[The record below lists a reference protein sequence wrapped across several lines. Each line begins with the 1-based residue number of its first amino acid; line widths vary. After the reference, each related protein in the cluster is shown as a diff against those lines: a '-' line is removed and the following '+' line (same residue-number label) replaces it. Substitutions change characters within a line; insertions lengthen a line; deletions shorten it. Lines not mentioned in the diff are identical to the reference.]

1 MKKSYVC
8 VLVCLFI
15 TIVIQAGFA
24 DNASLID
31 AIRRRNEV
39 KLADE
44 LRNNYV
50 TDRSALVDGKTALM
64 LAAEEGWR
72 RGVEM
77 ILEKR
82 ADPNVKG
89 NGGET
94 AVLLAA
100 RTNPD
105 AEIIKLLI
113 GHNTNINAK
122 DDMGN
127 TVLMYAVQND
137 IPVVLNF
144 LLSQPTIS
152 LSQTNGNGED
162 AFIVAARENKQEA
175 ISALLRKNVGNFNR
189 VSNDKKT
196 AFMWACDNNNVDLV
210 RMLIESGK
218 VDMYMDLPGQGS
230 QRPLPVLLWAVN
242 TNKSRSAIVE
252 IIDYYTEPLDDIV
265 DREGRNAWYYA
276 TLRRNTAV
284 QSLLKQKGISTA
296 NAANTQY

>member
-1 MKKSYVC
+1 MKKGYIYVF
-8 VLVCLFI
+8 VCLLI
-15 TIVIQAGFA
+15 TVIVQAGFA
-24 DNASLID
+24 DNAALID

-44 LRNNYV
+44 LRNNYI

-113 GHNTNINAK
+113 NNNANINAK

-152 LSQTNGNGED
+152 LSQVNNNGED
-162 AFIVAARENKQEA
+162 ALIIAAKENKQEA
-175 ISALLRKNVGNFNR
+175 VSLLLKKNIGNFNR

-210 RMLIESGK
+210 RSLIESGK

-230 QRPLPVLLWAVN
+230 QRALPVLLWAIN
-242 TNKSRSAIVE
+242 TGKSRAIITE

-265 DREGRNAWYYA
+265 DRDGRNAWYYA
-276 TLRRNTAV
+276 TLRKNTAV
-284 QSLLKQKGISTA
+284 QNLLRQKGISTT
-296 NAANTQY
+296 NAANSQY